1 MKEGKLSIVCGAPN
15 LEAGQLVPVALV
27 GANLPGDLVI
37 EETEIRGE
45 KSFGM
50 ICAEDELGLGEGHE
64 GIMVLDSKAKVGQK
78 LSEYLGLSDVVLEVD
93 NKSLSNRGDL
103 LNHYGIAREL
113 GVIFDLPIKDF
124 KELISEKIKFPEPES
139 EGLKAVEVKVENE
152 KACPRYLA
160 VRVSNIEVKESPA
173 WLRDRLI
180 AVNQR
185 PINNIVDLTNY
196 VLLEVG
202 QPMHA
207 FSADRV
213 EKIVVRQARQG
224 ERMKTLDEKERIL
237 LEEDLVISDG
247 DQVLALAGIMGAL
260 NSGIESDTK
269 EIILESANFQA
280 SGVRKTSQRLGLRSE
295 SSTRFEKSLDPL
307 LAEQGMMRFLSLL
320 LKVCPQAK
328 ISSPLVDIGQVSE
341 VEDLEIPLELDWLNT
356 KIGQEIPRESVI
368 NILSKLGFK
377 VTETAEAN
385 LLTVKVP
392 SWRAVK
398 DVAIKED
405 LVEEVLRIYGYNN
418 IKSQLPTETLSLPEL
433 NQERMLER
441 EIKNILSLK
450 HSLTETYNYSFVGES
465 QLEKLEIDSV
475 NHLRLANPSNE
486 GQTLLRQSLVPNLLG
501 AAKLNQARGENFGL
515 FEIGR
520 VFFNLPGFYPKDKQ
534 GSETIPH
541 QEKRLGI
548 VLSDSSQ
555 EQFAKLKSIIA
566 SLFKDLINRQ
576 LEVKFVETEEA
587 PAWARPGAAVKI
599 MVADKDIGIIAGL
612 KSLVVEKN
620 NFKKKLAVAELS
632 LEEILKLSLT
642 IPGDSFTEIPKYPAL
657 SRDLAFVLSRKIS
670 YNEIKEEIDQFSDL
684 IKGVEVFDVYSGEGI
699 SAEEKGLAFRL
710 TFQSADKTLTTEEVD
725 ELIKQLVA
733 QLTDK
738 FSLRWR
744 E

>member
-1 MKEGKLSIVCGAPN
+1 MWGAKFRR
-15 LEAGQLVPVALV
+15 AASAS
-27 GANLPGDLVI
+27 GASGSEFARDLVI

-139 EGLKAVEVKVENE
+139 KDLKVVEVKVENE

-224 ERMKTLDEKERIL
+224 EIMKTLDEKERIL

-320 LKVCPQAK
+320 LKVCPQTK
-328 ISSPLVDIGQVSE
+328 IGPQWILGRLTE
-341 VEDLEIPLELDWLNT
+341 VEDLEIP
-356 KIGQEIPRESVI
+356 
-368 NILSKLGFK
+368 
-377 VTETAEAN
+377 
-385 LLTVKVP
+385 
-392 SWRAVK
+392 
-398 DVAIKED
+398 
-405 LVEEVLRIYGYNN
+405 
-418 IKSQLPTETLSLPEL
+418 
-433 NQERMLER
+433 
-441 EIKNILSLK
+441 
-450 HSLTETYNYSFVGES
+450 
-465 QLEKLEIDSV
+465 
-475 NHLRLANPSNE
+475 
-486 GQTLLRQSLVPNLLG
+486 
-501 AAKLNQARGENFGL
+501 
-515 FEIGR
+515 
-520 VFFNLPGFYPKDKQ
+520 
-534 GSETIPH
+534 
-541 QEKRLGI
+541 
-548 VLSDSSQ
+548 
-555 EQFAKLKSIIA
+555 
-566 SLFKDLINRQ
+566 
-576 LEVKFVETEEA
+576 
-587 PAWARPGAAVKI
+587 
-599 MVADKDIGIIAGL
+599 
-612 KSLVVEKN
+612 
-620 NFKKKLAVAELS
+620 
-632 LEEILKLSLT
+632 
-642 IPGDSFTEIPKYPAL
+642 
-657 SRDLAFVLSRKIS
+657 
-670 YNEIKEEIDQFSDL
+670 
-684 IKGVEVFDVYSGEGI
+684 
-699 SAEEKGLAFRL
+699 
-710 TFQSADKTLTTEEVD
+710 
-725 ELIKQLVA
+725 
-733 QLTDK
+733 
-738 FSLRWR
+738 
-744 E
+744 